1 MWGLPIGRRWCYNF
15 SFTLEPALAGHPIS
29 APRTAR
35 GLISGRHKVIV
46 MAENLPRIILVGRP
60 NVGKSTLFNRLIRS
74 NRAITHDMP
83 GITRDRMDGVVRR
96 KDMPVFGI
104 VDTGGITLDAHAAV
118 VEGPEG
124 IRGFEQDILN
134 QTEAALK
141 DATAVA
147 FVVDGRD
154 GLLPLDEHLAAH
166 VRRKGLPTLCVVNKV
181 DGAEHED
188 ELMAEFHAL
197 GFPLL
202 AVSAE
207 HGHNMNALVEDL
219 VALLPEESSE
229 EPPAPPTLRLAML
242 GRPNAGKSSLIN
254 ALSGEDRMIVSD
266 VAGTTR
272 DSVDVRFTKNGKD
285 YIFVDTAGVRRRT
298 KISDNV
304 EKYSVNSAIKSTT
317 KADVTLLTLDAA
329 EGVSQQDKR
338 LMDMLNTRKTPFM
351 IIINKCDLAPR
362 NALDQLKKNITEMLS
377 FCPHVPVMLV
387 SAHTG
392 KDLGKILPLAQKIH
406 EECSVRIST
415 GKLNR
420 AMEDVL
426 TRHQPPVVKRVRAK
440 FFYLTQAESA
450 PPTFVFFVSDA
461 DRVPESYTRYLE
473 RALRKIFGITH
484 APMRIH
490 MRSSHKK
497 KTK

>member
-1 MWGLPIGRRWCYNF
+1 
-15 SFTLEPALAGHPIS
+15 
-29 APRTAR
+29 
-35 GLISGRHKVIV
+35 
-46 MAENLPRIILVGRP
+46 MAENPPRIILVGRP

-74 NRAITHDMP
+74 NRAITHDRP

-104 VDTGGITLDAHAAV
+104 VDTGGITLDAHAMV

-188 ELMAEFHAL
+188 EHMAEFHAL

-219 VALLPEESSE
+219 IALLPEDSSE

-285 YIFVDTAGVRRRT
+285 YVFVDTAGVRRRT

-351 IIINKCDLAPR
+351 VLINKCDLAPR
-362 NALDQLKKNITEMLS
+362 NALDQLRKNVSELLS
-377 FCPHVPVMLV
+377 FCPHVPVLLV
-387 SAHTG
+387 SALKG
-392 KDLGKILPLAQKIH
+392 KDINKILPLAQKIH
-406 EECSVRIST
+406 DECSVRITT

-420 AMEDVL
+420 AMEEVL

-440 FFYLTQAESA
+440 FFYLTQAESE

-461 DRVPESYTRYLE
+461 ERVPESYTRYLE
-473 RALRKIFGITH
+473 RALRKIFEITH

-490 MRSSHKK
+490 LRSSHKK
-497 KTK
+497 KTA

>member
-1 MWGLPIGRRWCYNF
+1 
-15 SFTLEPALAGHPIS
+15 
-29 APRTAR
+29 
-35 GLISGRHKVIV
+35 
-46 MAENLPRIILVGRP
+46 MAENPPRIILVGRP

-74 NRAITHDMP
+74 NRAITHDRP

-104 VDTGGITLDAHAAV
+104 VDTGGITLDAHAMV

-188 ELMAEFHAL
+188 EHMAEFHAL

-219 VALLPEESSE
+219 IALLPEDSSE

-285 YIFVDTAGVRRRT
+285 YVFVDTAGVRRRT

-351 IIINKCDLAPR
+351 VLINKCDLAPR
-362 NALDQLKKNITEMLS
+362 NALDQLRKNVNELLS
-377 FCPHVPVMLV
+377 FCPHVPVLLV
-387 SAHTG
+387 SALKG
-392 KDLGKILPLAQKIH
+392 KDINKILPLAQKIH
-406 EECSVRIST
+406 DECSVRITT

-420 AMEDVL
+420 AMEEVL

-440 FFYLTQAESA
+440 FFYLTQAESE

-461 DRVPESYTRYLE
+461 ERVPESYTRYLE
-473 RALRKIFGITH
+473 RALRKIFEITH

-490 MRSSHKK
+490 LRSSHKK
-497 KTK
+497 KTA

>member
-1 MWGLPIGRRWCYNF
+1 MSSLPC
-15 SFTLEPALAGHPIS
+15 
-29 APRTAR
+29 
-35 GLISGRHKVIV
+35 IV
-46 MAENLPRIILVGRP
+46 LVGRP
-60 NVGKSTLFNRLIRS
+60 NVGKSTLFNRLIRT
-74 NRAITHDMP
+74 NRATTHDRP

-104 VDTGGITLDAHAAV
+104 VDTGGITLDAHAMV

-188 ELMAEFHAL
+188 EHMAEFHAL

-219 VALLPEESSE
+219 IALLPEDSSE

-285 YIFVDTAGVRRRT
+285 YVFVDTAGVRRRT

-351 IIINKCDLAPR
+351 VLINKCDLAPR
-362 NALDQLKKNITEMLS
+362 NALDQLRKNVNELLS
-377 FCPHVPVMLV
+377 FCPHVPVLLV
-387 SAHTG
+387 SALKG
-392 KDLGKILPLAQKIH
+392 KDINKILPLAQKIH
-406 EECSVRIST
+406 DECSVRITT

-420 AMEDVL
+420 AMEEVL

-440 FFYLTQAESA
+440 FFYLTQAESE

-461 DRVPESYTRYLE
+461 ERVPESYTRYLE
-473 RALRKIFGITH
+473 RALRKIFEITH

-490 MRSSHKK
+490 LRSSHKK
-497 KTK
+497 KTA

>member
-1 MWGLPIGRRWCYNF
+1 
-15 SFTLEPALAGHPIS
+15 
-29 APRTAR
+29 
-35 GLISGRHKVIV
+35 
-46 MAENLPRIILVGRP
+46 MAENPPRIILVGRP

-74 NRAITHDMP
+74 NRAITHDRP

-104 VDTGGITLDAHAAV
+104 VDTGGITLDAHAMV

-188 ELMAEFHAL
+188 EHMAEFHAL

-219 VALLPEESSE
+219 IALLPEDSSE

-285 YIFVDTAGVRRRT
+285 YVFVDTAGVRRRT

-338 LMDMLNTRKTPFM
+338 LMDMLNTRKIPFM
-351 IIINKCDLAPR
+351 VLINKCDLAPR
-362 NALDQLKKNITEMLS
+362 NALDQLRKNVSELLS
-377 FCPHVPVMLV
+377 FCPHVPVLLV
-387 SAHTG
+387 SALKG
-392 KDLGKILPLAQKIH
+392 KDINKILPLAQKIH
-406 EECSVRIST
+406 DECSVRITT

-420 AMEDVL
+420 AMEEVL

-440 FFYLTQAESA
+440 FFYLTQAESE

-461 DRVPESYTRYLE
+461 ERVPESYTRYLE
-473 RALRKIFGITH
+473 RALRKIFEITH

-490 MRSSHKK
+490 LRSSHKK
-497 KTK
+497 KTA

>member
-1 MWGLPIGRRWCYNF
+1 
-15 SFTLEPALAGHPIS
+15 
-29 APRTAR
+29 
-35 GLISGRHKVIV
+35 
-46 MAENLPRIILVGRP
+46 MAENPPRIILVGRP

-74 NRAITHDMP
+74 NRAITHDRP

-104 VDTGGITLDAHAAV
+104 VDTGGITLDAHAMV

-188 ELMAEFHAL
+188 ERMAEFHAL

-219 VALLPEESSE
+219 IALLPEDSSE

-285 YIFVDTAGVRRRT
+285 YVFVDTAGVRRRT

-351 IIINKCDLAPR
+351 VLINKCDLAPR
-362 NALDQLKKNITEMLS
+362 NALDQLRKNVSELLS
-377 FCPHVPVMLV
+377 FCPHVPVLLV
-387 SAHTG
+387 SALKG
-392 KDLGKILPLAQKIH
+392 KDIHKILPLAQKIH
-406 EECSVRIST
+406 DECSVRITT

-420 AMEDVL
+420 AMEEVL

-440 FFYLTQAESA
+440 FFYLTQAESE

-461 DRVPESYTRYLE
+461 ERVPESYTRYLE
-473 RALRKIFGITH
+473 RALRKIFEITH

-490 MRSSHKK
+490 LRSSHKK
-497 KTK
+497 KTA

>member
-1 MWGLPIGRRWCYNF
+1 
-15 SFTLEPALAGHPIS
+15 
-29 APRTAR
+29 
-35 GLISGRHKVIV
+35 
-46 MAENLPRIILVGRP
+46 MAENPPRIILVGRP

-74 NRAITHDMP
+74 NRAITHDRP

-104 VDTGGITLDAHAAV
+104 VDTGGITLDAHAMV

-188 ELMAEFHAL
+188 ERMAEFHAL

-219 VALLPEESSE
+219 IALLPEDSSE

-285 YIFVDTAGVRRRT
+285 YVFVDTAGVRRRT
-298 KISDNV
+298 KISDSV

-351 IIINKCDLAPR
+351 VLINKCDLAPR
-362 NALDQLKKNITEMLS
+362 NALDQLRKNVNELLS
-377 FCPHVPVMLV
+377 FCPHVPVLLV
-387 SAHTG
+387 SALKG
-392 KDLGKILPLAQKIH
+392 KDIGKILPLAQKIH
-406 EECSVRIST
+406 DECSVRITT

-420 AMEDVL
+420 AMEEVL

-440 FFYLTQAESA
+440 FFYLTQAESE

-461 DRVPESYTRYLE
+461 ERVPESYTRYLE
-473 RALRKIFGITH
+473 RALRKIFEISH

-490 MRSSHKK
+490 LRSSHKK
-497 KTK
+497 KTA

>member
-1 MWGLPIGRRWCYNF
+1 
-15 SFTLEPALAGHPIS
+15 
-29 APRTAR
+29 
-35 GLISGRHKVIV
+35 
-46 MAENLPRIILVGRP
+46 MAENPPRIILVGRP

-74 NRAITHDMP
+74 NRAITHDRP

-96 KDMPVFGI
+96 QDMPVFGI
-104 VDTGGITLDAHAAV
+104 VDTGGITLDAHAMV

-188 ELMAEFHAL
+188 ERMAEFHAL

-219 VALLPEESSE
+219 IALLPEDSSE

-285 YIFVDTAGVRRRT
+285 YVFVDTAGVRRRT

-351 IIINKCDLAPR
+351 VLINKCDLAPR
-362 NALDQLKKNITEMLS
+362 NALDQLRKNVSELLS
-377 FCPHVPVMLV
+377 FCPHVPVLLV
-387 SAHTG
+387 SALKG
-392 KDLGKILPLAQKIH
+392 KDINKILPLAQKIH
-406 EECSVRIST
+406 DECSVRITT

-420 AMEDVL
+420 AMEEVL

-440 FFYLTQAESA
+440 FFYLTQAESE

-461 DRVPESYTRYLE
+461 ERVPESYTRYLE
-473 RALRKIFGITH
+473 RALRKIFEISH

-490 MRSSHKK
+490 LRSSHKK
-497 KTK
+497 KTA

>member
-1 MWGLPIGRRWCYNF
+1 
-15 SFTLEPALAGHPIS
+15 
-29 APRTAR
+29 
-35 GLISGRHKVIV
+35 
-46 MAENLPRIILVGRP
+46 MAENPPRIILVGRP

-74 NRAITHDMP
+74 NRAITHDRP

-104 VDTGGITLDAHAAV
+104 VDTGGITLDAHAMV

-188 ELMAEFHAL
+188 ERMAEFHAL

-219 VALLPEESSE
+219 IALLPEDSSE

-285 YIFVDTAGVRRRT
+285 YVFVDTAGVRRRT
-298 KISDNV
+298 KITDSV

-351 IIINKCDLAPR
+351 VLINKCDLAPR
-362 NALDQLKKNITEMLS
+362 NALDQLRKNVNELLS
-377 FCPHVPVMLV
+377 FCPHVPVLLV
-387 SAHTG
+387 SALKG
-392 KDLGKILPLAQKIH
+392 KDIGKILPLAQKIH
-406 EECSVRIST
+406 DECSVRITT

-420 AMEDVL
+420 AMEEVL

-440 FFYLTQAESA
+440 FFYLTQAESE

-461 DRVPESYTRYLE
+461 ERVPESYTRYLE
-473 RALRKIFGITH
+473 RALRKIFEISH

-490 MRSSHKK
+490 LRSSHKK
-497 KTK
+497 KTA

>member
-1 MWGLPIGRRWCYNF
+1 
-15 SFTLEPALAGHPIS
+15 
-29 APRTAR
+29 
-35 GLISGRHKVIV
+35 

-74 NRAITHDMP
+74 NRAITHDRP

-104 VDTGGITLDAHAAV
+104 VDTGGITLDAHAMV

-188 ELMAEFHAL
+188 ERMAEFHAL

-219 VALLPEESSE
+219 TALLPEESSE

-266 VAGTTR
+266 MAGTTR

-298 KISDNV
+298 KITDNV

-317 KADVTLLTLDAA
+317 KADVTLLTLDAT

-351 IIINKCDLAPR
+351 ILINKCDLVPR
-362 NALDQLKKNITEMLS
+362 NALDQLRKNINELLS
-377 FCPHVPVMLV
+377 FCQHVPVLLV
-387 SAHTG
+387 SALSG

-420 AMEDVL
+420 AMEEVL

-440 FFYLTQAESA
+440 FFYLTQAESQ

-461 DRVPESYTRYLE
+461 ERVPESYTRYLE
-473 RALRKIFGITH
+473 RALRKIFEITH

>member
-1 MWGLPIGRRWCYNF
+1 MSERFVAEFGTMQQAVDFYADIDKSAEVSDVMNG
-15 SFTLEPALAGHPIS
+15 SFDDGSRQQIIQFDDVFACHRGGQIFPGV
-29 APRTAR
+29 APRFGECVQNITDGR
-35 GLISGRHKVIV
+35 FSGIQF
-46 MAENLPRIILVGRP
+46 AGQCW
-60 NVGKSTLFNRLIRS
+60 
-74 NRAITHDMP
+74 
-83 GITRDRMDGVVRR
+83 
-96 KDMPVFGI
+96 
-104 VDTGGITLDAHAAV
+104 
-118 VEGPEG
+118 G

-188 ELMAEFHAL
+188 ERMAEFHAL

-219 VALLPEESSE
+219 IALLPEDSSE

-285 YIFVDTAGVRRRT
+285 YVFVDTAGVRRRT

-351 IIINKCDLAPR
+351 VLINKCDLAPR
-362 NALDQLKKNITEMLS
+362 NALDQLRKNVSELLS
-377 FCPHVPVMLV
+377 FCPHVPVLLV
-387 SAHTG
+387 SALKG
-392 KDLGKILPLAQKIH
+392 KDINKILPLAQKIH
-406 EECSVRIST
+406 DECSVRITT

-420 AMEDVL
+420 AMEEVL

-440 FFYLTQAESA
+440 FFYLTQAESE

-461 DRVPESYTRYLE
+461 ERVPESYTRYLE
-473 RALRKIFGITH
+473 RALRKIFEITH

-490 MRSSHKK
+490 LRSSHKK
-497 KTK
+497 KTA

>member
-1 MWGLPIGRRWCYNF
+1 
-15 SFTLEPALAGHPIS
+15 
-29 APRTAR
+29 
-35 GLISGRHKVIV
+35 
-46 MAENLPRIILVGRP
+46 MAENPPRIILVGRP

-74 NRAITHDMP
+74 NRAITHDRP

-104 VDTGGITLDAHAAV
+104 VDTGGITLDAHAMV

-188 ELMAEFHAL
+188 ERMAEFHAL

-219 VALLPEESSE
+219 IALLPEDSSE

-285 YIFVDTAGVRRRT
+285 YVFVDTAGVRRRT

-351 IIINKCDLAPR
+351 VLINKCDLAPR
-362 NALDQLKKNITEMLS
+362 NALDQLRKNVSELLS
-377 FCPHVPVMLV
+377 FCPHVPVLLV
-387 SAHTG
+387 SALKG
-392 KDLGKILPLAQKIH
+392 KDIGKILPLAQKIH
-406 EECSVRIST
+406 DECSVRITT

-420 AMEDVL
+420 AMEEVL

-440 FFYLTQAESA
+440 FFYLTQAESE

-461 DRVPESYTRYLE
+461 ERVPESYTRYLE
-473 RALRKIFGITH
+473 RALRKIFEITH

-490 MRSSHKK
+490 LRSSHKK
-497 KTK
+497 KTA

>member
-1 MWGLPIGRRWCYNF
+1 
-15 SFTLEPALAGHPIS
+15 
-29 APRTAR
+29 
-35 GLISGRHKVIV
+35 
-46 MAENLPRIILVGRP
+46 MAENPPRIILVGRP

-74 NRAITHDMP
+74 NRAITHDRP

-104 VDTGGITLDAHAAV
+104 VDTGGITLDAHAMV

-188 ELMAEFHAL
+188 EHMAEFHAL

-219 VALLPEESSE
+219 IALLPEDSSE

-285 YIFVDTAGVRRRT
+285 YVFVDTAGVRRRT
-298 KISDNV
+298 KISDSV

-351 IIINKCDLAPR
+351 VLINKCDLAPR
-362 NALDQLKKNITEMLS
+362 NALDQLRKNVNELLS
-377 FCPHVPVMLV
+377 FCPHVPVLLV
-387 SAHTG
+387 SALKG
-392 KDLGKILPLAQKIH
+392 KDINKILPLAQKIH
-406 EECSVRIST
+406 DECSVRITT

-420 AMEDVL
+420 AMEEVL

-440 FFYLTQAESA
+440 FFYLTQAESE

-461 DRVPESYTRYLE
+461 ERVPESYTRYLE
-473 RALRKIFGITH
+473 RALRKIFEISH

-490 MRSSHKK
+490 LRSSHKK
-497 KTK
+497 KTA